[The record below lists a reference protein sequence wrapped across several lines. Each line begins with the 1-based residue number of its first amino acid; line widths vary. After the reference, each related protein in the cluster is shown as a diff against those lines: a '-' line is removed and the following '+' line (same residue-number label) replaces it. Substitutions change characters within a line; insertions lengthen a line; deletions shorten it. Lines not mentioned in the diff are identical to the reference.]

1 MTDEERREQMARK
14 LPAIIVDFDGTLA
27 LKGERKPY
35 DWSRVGED
43 QPNLPVVFVVRH
55 LALFSTILI
64 VSGRDEECRWQSEMW
79 LHAQSISFHELF
91 MRPKGD
97 NRPDTEVKRE
107 LYERK
112 IRDKYNVLCVLD
124 DRPSVIRMWQSLD
137 LFVFDCNNGRGEF

>member
-55 LALFSTILI
+55 LALFSTVLI

-107 LYERK
+107 IYERE
-112 IRDKYNVLCVLD
+112 IRDKYNVLVVID
-124 DRPSVIRMWQSLD
+124 DRNSVVKQWREMGLPCFQVAEGD
-137 LFVFDCNNGRGEF
+137 F

>member
-43 QPNLPVVFVVRH
+43 QPNLPVVFVVKH
-55 LALFSTILI
+55 LALFSTVLI

-79 LHAQSISFHELF
+79 LHAQGISFHELF

-107 LYERK
+107 IYERE
-112 IRDKYNVLCVLD
+112 IRDKYNVLLVID
-124 DRPSVIRMWQSLD
+124 DRNSVVKQWREMGLPYFQVAEGD
-137 LFVFDCNNGRGEF
+137 F